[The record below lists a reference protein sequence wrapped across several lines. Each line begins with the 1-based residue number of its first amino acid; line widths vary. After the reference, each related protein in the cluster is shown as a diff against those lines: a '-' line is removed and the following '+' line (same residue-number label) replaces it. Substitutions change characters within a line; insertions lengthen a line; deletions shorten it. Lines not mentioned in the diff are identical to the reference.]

1 MTRESAL
8 TTRATEAPGASA
20 DGATG
25 AGAVSAGTTAG
36 GRSATLDRVAREAG
50 VSRATV
56 SRVVNGSP
64 KVSPDVRRAVE
75 RAVSR
80 LGYVP
85 NPAARSLVTRRSD
98 SIGLVITEPA
108 SRLFDDPFFPRLL
121 RGISAE
127 LSDRNLQLVLLMPE
141 DADAE
146 QRLER
151 YLGAGHVD
159 GVLLVSL
166 HGDDPLPAHLQARGV
181 PMVVGGRPPAG
192 VVASFVDVDNR
203 EAAKSAVRH
212 LAALGRRR
220 IATITGPYDMSA
232 GVDRRDGYLD
242 GLAELGQA
250 RDDSLIAEADFT
262 YEGGAAAMRR
272 LLASAPD
279 LDAVFAASDLIAAG
293 ALSVLRAAG
302 RAVPAD
308 VALVGFDDS
317 PLAAAMEPP
326 LTSVRQP
333 IEEMGRELV
342 RLLAEALGRTQR
354 ATRRVLL
361 STELVPRASS
371 GGGSPR

>member
-1 MTRESAL
+1 MAG
-8 TTRATEAPGASA
+8 GAA
-20 DGATG
+20 RGG
-25 AGAVSAGTTAG
+25 AGI
-36 GRSATLDRVAREAG
+36 GRGATLDGVAREAG

-85 NPAARSLVTRRSD
+85 NQAARSLVTRRSD
-98 SIGLVITEPA
+98 SVGVVITEPA

-127 LSDRNLQLVLLMPE
+127 LSARNLQLVLLMPE
-141 DADAE
+141 DEAAE

-151 YLGAGHVD
+151 YLAAGHVD

-166 HGDDPLPAHLQARGV
+166 HGDDPLPASLQARGV

-192 VVASFVDVDNR
+192 VVASYVDVDNR
-203 EAAKSAVRH
+203 EAARVAVRH
-212 LAALGRRR
+212 LAGIGRRR
-220 IATITGPYDMSA
+220 IATITGPHDMGA
-232 GVDRRDGYLD
+232 GVDRIEGYLE
-242 GLAELGQA
+242 GLAAEGLQ
-250 RDDSLIAEADFT
+250 RDDRLIAESDFT
-262 YEGGAAAMRR
+262 YEGGVNAMRR
-272 LLASAPD
+272 LLNSVPD
-279 LDAVFAASDLIAAG
+279 LDALFAASDLMAAG
-293 ALSVLRAAG
+293 ALSVLRANG
-302 RAVPAD
+302 LAVPEA

-342 RLLAEALGRTQR
+342 RLLAESLGRTQR
-354 ATRRVLL
+354 AARRVLL
-361 STELVPRASS
+361 STELVQRASS
-371 GGGSPR
+371 RG

>member
-8 TTRATEAPGASA
+8 TFDGAEGRGGATNGAS
-20 DGATG
+20 GN
-25 AGAVSAGTTAG
+25 
-36 GRSATLDRVAREAG
+36 GRSATLDGVAREAG

-75 RAVSR
+75 RAVAR

-85 NPAARSLVTRRSD
+85 NQAARSLVTRRSD

-127 LSDRNLQLVLLMPE
+127 LSARNLQLVLLMPE
-141 DADAE
+141 DDAAE
-146 QRLER
+146 LRLER

-159 GVLLVSL
+159 GVILVSL
-166 HGDDPLPAHLQARGV
+166 HGDDPLPGHLEARGV

-192 VVASFVDVDNR
+192 LAASFVDVDNR
-203 EAAKSAVRH
+203 EAARSAVRH
-212 LAALGRRR
+212 LAGIGRRK
-220 IATITGPYDMSA
+220 IATIAGPQDMGA
-232 GVDRRDGYLD
+232 GIDRLEGYRDGLT
-242 GLAELGQA
+242 ELGIA
-250 RDDSLIAEADFT
+250 RDERLVASADFT

-272 LLASAPD
+272 LLADTPD
-279 LDAVFAASDLIAAG
+279 LDAVFAASDLMAAG

-302 RAVPAD
+302 RAVPEA

-317 PLAAAMEPP
+317 PLAEAMEPP

-342 RLLAEALGRTQR
+342 RLLAESLDRTQR

-371 GGGSPR
+371 RG